1 MTDKKIIEENKLIA
15 EFMEY
20 EQEDK
25 DSNFITDHLVCL
37 KEEYWN
43 STEDDWTNS
52 LSPSEMKFHSSWDWL
67 MPVVDKIE
75 EISFTDDNIKSEYVP
90 YTKHPFTIDMSYN
103 YAKVKVD
110 NDFKIENLR
119 EDGINFKIHRGSKI
133 NACYEAVVEFIK
145 WYNKLN
151 V

>member
-1 MTDKKIIEENKLIA
+1 MENDEIIESNKLIA
-15 EFMEY
+15 EFMGATFKDNHAYIPNHAAQCY
-20 EQEDK
+20 EK
-25 DSNFITDHLVCL
+25 DCL
-37 KEEYWN
+37 AYY
-43 STEDDWTNS
+43 
-52 LSPSEMKFHSSWDWL
+52 SSWDWL

-75 EISFTDDNIKSEYVP
+75 EISFDNIKSEYVP

-133 NACYEAVVEFIK
+133 NACYQAVVEFIK
-145 WYNKLN
+145 WYNENRL
-151 V
+151 